1 MLTDQKYTFKKK
13 HTFNRTLF
21 LHCLHLKR
29 TGLLFFCSFEFLRFW
44 GAFKFIKVFDL
55 TIIIRKFLPILGP
68 PLMDSPDAGSA
79 PVHNLLRWNG
89 DHLLLRLHCRPFRPQ
104 NDSDLR
110 CCGLR
115 HRDSPVPN
123 FGWKFL
129 WGILRWK
136 GINGTGRGIRL
147 PVGSLRPGKMV
158 HGKWEVNNC
167 RFLHFRKSGTVTQ
180 FIRADFRIRLQRT
193 ESRYLDK
200 TTKKIENEVFV
211 RKKWENW
218 LKCGSTGISDSVILW
233 RI

>member
-1 MLTDQKYTFKKK
+1 MVISSWKVQEQLWVFKDFSNKMLTDQKYTFKKSTPSTERYFYIVFIWK
-13 HTFNRTLF
+13 
-21 LHCLHLKR
+21 
-29 TGLLFFCSFEFLRFW
+29 GLLLNFFGFGEPFNSTH
-44 GAFKFIKVFDL
+44 FDL

-79 PVHNLLRWNG
+79 PVDNLLRWNG

-104 NDSDLR
+104 NDSDLC

-200 TTKKIENEVFV
+200 TTKKIENEVF
-211 RKKWENW
+211 
-218 LKCGSTGISDSVILW
+218 IFYFF
-233 RI
+233 